1 MLTGEKPTRAGFTMR
16 YKVITKRLC
25 LPPVTIFAAGR
36 RMAMRAAGPEIF
48 LRAP

>member
-25 LPPVTIFAAGR
+25 LLPVTVFAVGR
-36 RMAMRAAGPEIF
+36 RMAIEVARPEIF
-48 LRAP
+48 LHAP